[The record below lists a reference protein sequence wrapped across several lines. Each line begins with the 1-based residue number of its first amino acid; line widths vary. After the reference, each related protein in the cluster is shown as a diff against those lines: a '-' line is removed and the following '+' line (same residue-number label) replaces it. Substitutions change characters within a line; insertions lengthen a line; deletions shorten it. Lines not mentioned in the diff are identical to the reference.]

1 MQKKYNRFK
10 KLKLKKEK
18 REKKRRKTT
27 ELQKPNAEAK
37 VYNYQKCDRGGTK
50 NSKA

>member
-1 MQKKYNRFK
+1 MFK

-37 VYNYQKCDRGGTK
+37 VYNNNKKCD
-50 NSKA
+50 